1 LIDQEVQVY
10 EPSNVNGM
18 APGPSGAGAPQRR
31 RLAWAATVAAVV
43 ALLLS
48 GGLVVNRLSRT
59 SDARPQV
66 APTASPSPAVTPSA
80 GPRPSAKPTPQPGA
94 GLTGP
99 LNVLLVGVDT
109 RVAKAGWQPH
119 ADAVMIMHLTKNL
132 DQAYLFSLP
141 RDLLVDVPA
150 FPKARFAGRQTKL
163 THAMSYGSRVPGR
176 PLSPN
181 TAQGFQLLSATVSR
195 YTGIAKF
202 DAGAVLTFGG
212 LYGLVDVLGGVDLY
226 VDQRVASI
234 HRRPDGSHRSL
245 GNGAGGFVGPQ
256 MVYQPGRRH
265 LVGWQ
270 ALDYARQRYISGGD
284 YARQR
289 HQQQLIRAIVQAILS
304 NNLARDQVRL
314 ERVVRALDKSLTF
327 QGGGRRVVDFA
338 FALSRLRPQAIR
350 MVLLPGDS
358 VVGGSGY
365 RGERLEPVG
374 RQFITAVRA
383 GRAAAFLAAHP
394 SLEVRR

>member
-1 LIDQEVQVY
+1 MGRVQVY

-18 APGPSGAGAPQRR
+18 TPGPPGSGTPRRR
-31 RLAWAATVAAVV
+31 RLAWTAAVAAVV
-43 ALLLS
+43 ALLLT
-48 GGLVVNRLSRT
+48 GGLVVNRLSRS
-59 SDARPQV
+59 SDAPPQ
-66 APTASPSPAVTPSA
+66 ATEPTGNPSPAVTASA
-80 GPRPSAKPTPQPGA
+80 GAKPSAKPSQQPGA

-99 LNVLLVGVDT
+99 LNLLLVGVDT
-109 RVAKAGWQPH
+109 RIAKPGWEPH
-119 ADAVMIMHLTKNL
+119 ADAVMIMHITKNL
-132 DQAYLFSLP
+132 DQAYVFSLP
-141 RDLLVDVPA
+141 RDLLVQVPA
-150 FPKARFAGRQTKL
+150 FPPARFGGQYTKL

-176 PLSPN
+176 RLSPS
-181 TAQGFQLLSATVSR
+181 TAQGFRLLSSTVSR
-195 YTGIAKF
+195 YTGIARF

-212 LYGLVDVLGGVDLY
+212 LYGLVDLLGGIDLY

-234 HRRPDGSHRSL
+234 HRRPDGSQRSL
-245 GNGAGGFVGPQ
+245 GNGPGGFVGPQ

-270 ALDYARQRYISGGD
+270 ALDYARQRYIPGGD

-289 HQQQLIRAIVQAILS
+289 HQQQLIKAIIQAILS

-314 ERVVRALDKSLTF
+314 ERVVRALGKSLTF

-338 FALSRLRPQAIR
+338 FALGRLRPQTIR
-350 MVLLPGDS
+350 LVALPGDS

-374 RQFITAVRA
+374 RQFIAALRA

-394 SLEVRR
+394 TLQVRR

>member
-1 LIDQEVQVY
+1 MY

-18 APGPSGAGAPQRR
+18 TPGRSGTGKPQRR
-31 RLAWAATVAAVV
+31 RLAWAAAVVAVV
-43 ALLLS
+43 ALLLT
-48 GGLVVNRLSRT
+48 GGLVVNRLSRS
-59 SDARPQV
+59 SDAPPQ
-66 APTASPSPAVTPSA
+66 AASTASPSPAVTPSA
-80 GPRPSAKPTPQPGA
+80 SAKPSAKPTQQPGA

-99 LNVLLVGVDT
+99 LNMLLVGVDT
-109 RVAKAGWQPH
+109 RVAKAGWEPH
-119 ADAVMIMHLTKNL
+119 ADAVMVMHITKNL

-141 RDLLVDVPA
+141 RDLLVQVPA
-150 FPKARFAGRQTKL
+150 FPPARFGGQYTKL

-176 PLSPN
+176 RLSPS
-181 TAQGFQLLSATVSR
+181 TAQGFRLLSTTVSR

-212 LYGLVDVLGGVDLY
+212 MYGLVGMLGGIDLY

-234 HRRPDGSHRSL
+234 HRRPDGSQRSL
-245 GNGAGGFVGPQ
+245 GNGPGGFVGPQ

-270 ALDYARQRYISGGD
+270 ALDYARQRYIPGGD

-289 HQQQLIRAIVQAILS
+289 HQQQLIKAIVQAVLS
-304 NNLARDQVRL
+304 KNLARDPVRL
-314 ERVVRALDKSLTF
+314 ERVVRALGKSLTF

-350 MVLLPGDS
+350 LVALPGDS

-374 RQFITAVRA
+374 RQFIAALRA
-383 GRAAAFLAAHP
+383 GRAAAFLAEHP
-394 SLEVRR
+394 TLVKG